1 MKSILLIYFSLLI
14 IQLNAQVIINGFSDL
29 PTTTIEVFEIEDY
42 ITKTEKKIVEAKV
55 DEKGRFRLIF
65 SCKEIKKII
74 IRLNKN
80 YSWMYVQPNITY
92 FIEIPKDGQVTNFEL
107 NNETEM
113 LFFNLDSND
122 INYKILG
129 FEAWMDEY
137 LSDIY
142 ILKDLKPAE
151 FTEKIK
157 LFKKE
162 VNDVYNVDT
171 SSYFKN
177 YLKYSI
183 GINIDNLNFYSAP
196 SKEEK
201 FIFYIKN
208 NQILNNHDKYME
220 YFYLFYK
227 NYYYQLD
234 KITQEQ
240 LYIFI
245 INQDLENCIITLLKD
260 AHISDREYAELLLL
274 ILINDKKIDSENSR
288 YFLNS
293 ISKNSNF
300 RGNQLI
306 AENILKKGNK
316 MIIGELFPELEL
328 EKNKTLEMLKGKPIY
343 LHFFDP
349 KNQKSIAEIIA
360 LKNLNEKYAKYIKI
374 ISIYSKAS
382 IPFKSSE
389 LQNIN
394 LITWEK
400 YELDPNGNAWK
411 FLNIS
416 TFPYYILLDKDLIL
430 LASPALSPS
439 PNATYKTIEKTFF
452 DFKINAT
459 KNRE

>member
-183 GINIDNLNFYSAP
+183 GI
-196 SKEEK
+196 K
-201 FIFYIKN
+201 F
-208 NQILNNHDKYME
+208 
-220 YFYLFYK
+220 
-227 NYYYQLD
+227 
-234 KITQEQ
+234 
-240 LYIFI
+240 
-245 INQDLENCIITLLKD
+245 
-260 AHISDREYAELLLL
+260 
-274 ILINDKKIDSENSR
+274 
-288 YFLNS
+288 
-293 ISKNSNF
+293 
-300 RGNQLI
+300 
-306 AENILKKGNK
+306 
-316 MIIGELFPELEL
+316 
-328 EKNKTLEMLKGKPIY
+328 
-343 LHFFDP
+343 
-349 KNQKSIAEIIA
+349 
-360 LKNLNEKYAKYIKI
+360 
-374 ISIYSKAS
+374 
-382 IPFKSSE
+382 
-389 LQNIN
+389 
-394 LITWEK
+394 
-400 YELDPNGNAWK
+400 
-411 FLNIS
+411 
-416 TFPYYILLDKDLIL
+416 
-430 LASPALSPS
+430 
-439 PNATYKTIEKTFF
+439 
-452 DFKINAT
+452 
-459 KNRE
+459 